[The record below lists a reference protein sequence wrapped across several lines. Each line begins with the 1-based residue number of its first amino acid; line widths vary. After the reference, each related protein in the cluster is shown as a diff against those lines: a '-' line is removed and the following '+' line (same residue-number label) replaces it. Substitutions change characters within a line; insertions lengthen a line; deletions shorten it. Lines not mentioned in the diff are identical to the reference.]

1 MQVTKFQYNGQEI
14 DFVPA
19 GTTNVMVNA
28 TEMAQAFNK
37 ETRVFLK
44 TEHAQNFIKVLEN
57 EFNQA
62 PNGARI
68 IENRGRNGIYFHR
81 ILALKFAAWLSPE
94 FELWVYKTIDQILFG
109 SYIEFRRAEQQKL
122 ETQMKLQ
129 QKTDELIN
137 QYPELREFFEL
148 KSELRNES
156 NRSVNAFRAVKNQ
169 LRMEF
174 FETK

>member
-28 TEMAQAFNK
+28 TEMAQAFGRRT
-37 ETRVFLK
+37 EDFLK
-44 TEHAQNFIKVLEN
+44 TSNTKSFIDVMEKQINHPLN
-57 EFNQA
+57 R
-62 PNGARI
+62 GRI

-81 ILALKFAAWLSPE
+81 ILALKFAAWLNPE

-109 SYIEFRRAEQQKL
+109 SYIEFRRAEKQKL

-137 QYPELREFFEL
+137 QYPELKDFFEL

-174 FETK
+174 FENK